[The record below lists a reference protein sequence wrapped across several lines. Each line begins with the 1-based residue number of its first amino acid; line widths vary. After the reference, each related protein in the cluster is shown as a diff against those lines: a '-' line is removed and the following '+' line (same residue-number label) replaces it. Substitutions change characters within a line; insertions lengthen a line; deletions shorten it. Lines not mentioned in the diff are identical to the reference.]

1 MGKGMGWDRRRVSRR
16 GLAAAGAGM
25 LAALHSGTRARA
37 QEFPPILPRPALRTP
52 RFAPFAD
59 DLASRPAGR
68 LLAQSRLI
76 LGANVLELQEA
87 MDAGLLSSRD
97 LAAWCIER
105 VRRFDARRLRSVV
118 ELNPDALRIAAALDG
133 ERAAGR
139 VRGPLHG
146 IPVLLKD
153 NIGTGD
159 RLHTTAGA
167 AALIAARSD
176 RDALLVAALRQAG
189 ALVLG
194 KTNMSEWAY
203 WMAWY
208 APSGFSSVGG
218 QTLCPWG
225 IGVDPFGSSTGSAVA
240 IAGGFAPLAVG
251 TETVGS
257 IIAPSA
263 RASVV
268 GMRPTLGLVSRDRV
282 IPLSDE
288 FDSAGPMTRC
298 VTDAAAVLTAIAA
311 PVDPLDRMTAE
322 AAGLQGTDFIAALDA
337 GSLRGARIGVICDG
351 PEAALPDEQ
360 AIAYLGLERA
370 AVAMRIAGATVSVVR
385 AEPFGVT
392 YQSFDAPASW
402 SMGRGVDAYLQATGA
417 PVASLAEVVAFNDT
431 IPDRYAPWGQQRLQE
446 CIYSPLSEAEARSA
460 AGDLR
465 AGARAWLDALLDGGE
480 CDALVGIDNLQ
491 SLAYPTAGYPAI
503 TVPLGAS
510 VAGYPYGATFIGRR
524 REDARLLGIAY
535 AFERATRWRI
545 LPDLAALPL

>member
-1 MGKGMGWDRRRVSRR
+1 MTLVRRRVSRR
-16 GLAAAGAGM
+16 RLLLAGGGGV
-25 LAALHSGTRARA
+25 LSKAALGAPARA
-37 QEFPPILPRPALRTP
+37 QEFPPILPRPAMRTP
-52 RFAPFAD
+52 RFSPFAEER
-59 DLASRPAGR
+59 AAGATVHR
-68 LLAQSRLI
+68 IALSRLA
-76 LGANVLELQEA
+76 LGADVFELQGA
-87 MDAGLLSSRD
+87 MDDGLLSSRD
-97 LAAWCIER
+97 LAGWCIDR
-105 VRRFDARRLRSVV
+105 IRRFDVGRLQAVV

-139 VRGPLHG
+139 ARGPLHG

-167 AALIAARSD
+167 AALIDARSD
-176 RDALLVAALRQAG
+176 RDALLVAALRRAG

-208 APSGFSSVGG
+208 APSGFSAVGG

-240 IAGGFAPLAVG
+240 VAAGFAPLAIG

-268 GMRPTLGLVSRDRV
+268 GMRPTLGLVSRDRI

-298 VTDAAAVLTAIAA
+298 VADAAALLTAIAE
-311 PVDPLDRMTAE
+311 PFDPFDRMTHE
-322 AAGLQGTDFIAALDA
+322 AAGLQGTDFLSALDVWA
-337 GSLRGARIGVICDG
+337 LRGTRIGVVADG

-360 AIAYLGLERA
+360 AIRYLGLDRA
-370 AVAMRIAGATVSVVR
+370 AAAMRMAGAEVTVVR

-392 YQSFDAPASW
+392 YQTFDAPASW
-402 SMGRGVDAYLQATGA
+402 AMGRGVDAYLRATDA
-417 PVASLAEVVAFNDT
+417 PVDSLAEVIAFNDT
-431 IPDRYAPWGQQRLQE
+431 QPARYAPWGQQRLQE
-446 CIYSPLSEAEARSA
+446 CVYSPLSESDARSA
-460 AGDLR
+460 AAALR
-465 AGARAWLDALLDGGE
+465 GQARDWLDRLLDGAE

-510 VAGYPYGATFIGRR
+510 VAGFPYGATFIGRR
-524 REDARLLGIAY
+524 RDDARLLGIAY
-535 AFERATRWRI
+535 AFEQATRWRI
-545 LPDLAALPL
+545 APDLAAFGG

>member
-1 MGKGMGWDRRRVSRR
+1 MGSDRRRLSRR
-16 GLAAAGAGM
+16 RLFAVGAGALSVSM
-25 LAALHSGTRARA
+25 LADKSRA

-52 RFAPFAD
+52 RFAPFAAR
-59 DLASRPAGR
+59 LVARPDAVR
-68 LLAQSRLI
+68 FVQSRLA
-76 LGANVLELQEA
+76 LGANVLEMQEA
-87 MDAGLLSSRD
+87 MDDGLVSSGDLS
-97 LAAWCIER
+97 AWCIER
-105 VRRFDARRLRSVV
+105 IRRFDAGRLRAVV

-167 AALIAARSD
+167 AALIDARSD
-176 RDALLVAALRQAG
+176 RDALLVAALRRAG

-240 IAGGFAPLAVG
+240 VAAGFAPLAIG

-288 FDSAGPMTRC
+288 FDSAGPMTRT
-298 VTDAAAVLTAIAA
+298 VTDAAAVLTAIAQ
-311 PVDPLDRMTAE
+311 PFDLLDRTSGD
-322 AAGLQGTDFIAALDA
+322 AAGLQGTDFLAALDVWA
-337 GSLRGARIGVICDG
+337 LRGARIGVICDG

-360 AIAYLGLERA
+360 AIRYLGLERA
-370 AVAMRIAGATVSVVR
+370 AAVMRMAGATVTAVR
-385 AEPFGVT
+385 AEPFGVS
-392 YQSFDAPASW
+392 YQTFDAPASW
-402 SMGRGVDAYLQATGA
+402 SMGRGVDAYLQATNA
-417 PVASLAEVVAFNDT
+417 PVSSLADVIAFNDT
-431 IPDRYAPWGQQRLQE
+431 MPDRYAPWGQQRLQE
-446 CIYSPLSEAEARSA
+446 CVYSPLSEREARAA
-460 AGDLR
+460 AGELR
-465 AGARAWLDALLDGGE
+465 GSARAWLDALLDGAD

-510 VAGYPYGATFIGRR
+510 VAGFPYGATFIGRNR
-524 REDARLLGIAY
+524 DDARLLGIAY
-535 AFERATRWRI
+535 AFEQATRWRI
-545 LPDLAALPL
+545 VPDLAALSF